1 MTKVIDNT
9 NLGYL
14 KSKMDNTYWNKSD
27 VVQIG
32 IDTVPTANSGNLIT
46 SGAVETALE
55 DVAYVGDEQGTVT
68 YVDGVTP
75 IDVSTK
81 ADKVS
86 NATSGNFASLNS
98 TGNLVDSGHKHSDY
112 QAALV
117 SGTNIKTI
125 NNQSLLGSGNITIS
139 GGSGGISDVTLGG
152 TSVVSNGT
160 AVLPAYPTTL
170 PASDVSSWAKA
181 STKPTYTASEVGALP
196 STTTIPTESTVS
208 DWGFTKTDK
217 QLQVDDVSLSTAAS
231 YNLIF
236 SSGASTGTKSIDTKG
251 LSYTIGSG
259 TTFAPVTLELGN
271 TNSADSRNNREGIL
285 KLYTKGGGYTEIKR
299 SNSIG
304 TNVSLELP
312 TSSGTLA
319 LTSQL
324 PSAVTESTVS
334 GWGFTK
340 NAGTITGVNMNGA
353 SKGTSGVVNLGTV
366 VTSESDPVFTASAAY
381 GISSTDISN
390 WNAKQKAITVS
401 SSEPTSSQGSNG
413 DIWIV
418 IWAE

>member
-1 MTKVIDNT
+1 MAIKKVKLPNNT
-9 NLGYL
+9 TQDINDARVV
-14 KSKMDNTYWNKSD
+14 SDAITY
-27 VVQIG
+27 IG
-32 IDTVPTANSGNLIT
+32 S
-46 SGAVETALE
+46 
-55 DVAYVGDEQGTVT
+55 EQGTAT
-68 YVDGVTP
+68 YVDGGQT

-86 NATSGNFASLNS
+86 NATNGNFAGLDSN
-98 TGNLVDSGHKHSDY
+98 GNLIDSGHKHSDY

-152 TSVVSNGT
+152 SSVVSNNV

-196 STTTIPTESTVS
+196 DTTTIPTESTV
-208 DWGFTKTDK
+208 
-217 QLQVDDVSLSTAAS
+217 A
-231 YNLIF
+231 
-236 SSGASTGTKSIDTKG
+236 
-251 LSYTIGSG
+251 
-259 TTFAPVTLELGN
+259 
-271 TNSADSRNNREGIL
+271 
-285 KLYTKGGGYTEIKR
+285 
-299 SNSIG
+299 
-304 TNVSLELP
+304 
-312 TSSGTLA
+312 
-319 LTSQL
+319 
-324 PSAVTESTVS
+324 

-340 NAGTITGVNMNGA
+340 NAGTITGINMNGA
-353 SKGTSGVVNLGTV
+353 SKGTSGVVDLGTV
-366 VTSESDPVFTASAAY
+366 VTSESDPVFTASAAH

-418 IWAE
+418 I

>member
-14 KSKMDNTYWNKSD
+14 KSKMDDTYWNKSD

-55 DVAYVGDEQGTVT
+55 DVAYVGDEQGTIS
-68 YVDGVTP
+68 YIDGQV
-75 IDVSTK
+75 IVDVSTK

-139 GGSGGISDVTLGG
+139 GGSGSGGISDVTLGG

-170 PASDVSSWAKA
+170 PASDVSAWAKA
-181 STKPTYTASEVGALP
+181 STKP
-196 STTTIPTESTVS
+196 
-208 DWGFTKTDK
+208 
-217 QLQVDDVSLSTAAS
+217 
-231 YNLIF
+231 
-236 SSGASTGTKSIDTKG
+236 
-251 LSYTIGSG
+251 SYTFSEIGSTP
-259 TTFAPVTLELGN
+259 TTLSGYGITDAKIDNGIITLGAN
-271 TNSADSRNNREGIL
+271 TITPITS
-285 KLYTKGGGYTEIKR
+285 YTDEKVAT
-299 SNSIG
+299 
-304 TNVSLELP
+304 
-312 TSSGTLA
+312 
-319 LTSQL
+319 
-324 PSAVTESTVS
+324 SAVWPDYDTELYPV
-334 GWGFTK
+334 
-340 NAGTITGVNMNGA
+340 
-353 SKGTSGVVNLGTV
+353 LGH
-366 VTSESDPVFTASAAY
+366 
-381 GISSTDISN
+381 
-390 WNAKQKAITVS
+390 KCLAI
-401 SSEPTSSQGSNG
+401 
-413 DIWIV
+413 
-418 IWAE
+418 